1 MKLRTNILS
10 LLAVT
15 LLAATA
21 CNDDDYIFEDSAAE
35 RIEQGLERY
44 EKALLD
50 GKTWI
55 MEYYPS
61 ESIKYGG
68 WIYVLR
74 FDEKHRVRAWFEG
87 STFADDSYVET
98 TYAVEYTT
106 GPMLKFVDY
115 NDYLHFFAFPGDYG
129 YQGLEGDYEF
139 SFMRINPGPEIIVRG
154 SKTGNDMRLT
164 LLPSGYEPE
173 EYVEAVRESQRIVTP
188 TTLKCM
194 VNGKQVGT
202 LTRESAFV
210 EDNFEQ
216 YVASKTWTLSYTCQI
231 QTTDP
236 QGNPVFDDQGNPVCY
251 DKEVNDRL
259 TFIHYPDHTMKLY
272 EPYTFQGM
280 LDGISG
286 QTMQTLAWEQGTTPT
301 ADHFVCT
308 DSFYE
313 IKFVQ

>member
-21 CNDDDYIFEDSAAE
+21 CDDDYIFEESAAE

-61 ESIKYGG
+61 ESLKYGG

-74 FDEKHRVRAWFEG
+74 FDEGQRVRAWFEG
-87 STFADDSYVET
+87 STFADNTYVET
-98 TYAVEYTT
+98 TYAVEYAT

-139 SFMRINPGPEIIVRG
+139 SFMRIDPGPGIIIRG
-154 SKTGNDMRLT
+154 SKTANDMRLT

-188 TTLKCM
+188 TTLKFM

-202 LTRESAFV
+202 LTRENAFV
-210 EDNFEQ
+210 EDDFEQ
-216 YVASKTWTLSYTCQI
+216 YAASKTWTLSYTCQI

-236 QGNPVFDDQGNPVCY
+236 QGNPVFDGQGNPVCY

-272 EPYTFQGM
+272 EPYTFQGL

-286 QTMQTLAWEQGTTPT
+286 QTMQTLAWKQGTTPA

>member
-1 MKLRTNILS
+1 M
-10 LLAVT
+10 
-15 LLAATA
+15 
-21 CNDDDYIFEDSAAE
+21 
-35 RIEQGLERY
+35 
-44 EKALLD
+44 
-50 GKTWI
+50 
-55 MEYYPS
+55 
-61 ESIKYGG
+61 
-68 WIYVLR
+68 LR
-74 FDEKHRVRAWFEG
+74 FHEGHRVRAWFEG
-87 STFADDSYVET
+87 STFADNTYVET
-98 TYAVEYTT
+98 TYAVEYAT

-139 SFMRINPGPEIIVRG
+139 SFMRIDPGPGIIIRG
-154 SKTGNDMRLT
+154 SKTANDMRLT

-188 TTLKCM
+188 TTLKFM

-202 LTRESAFV
+202 LTRENAFV
-210 EDNFEQ
+210 EDDFEQ
-216 YVASKTWTLSYTCQI
+216 YAASKTWTLSYTCQI

-236 QGNPVFDDQGNPVCY
+236 QGNPVFDGQGNPVCY

-272 EPYTFQGM
+272 EPYTFQGL

-286 QTMQTLAWEQGTTPT
+286 QTMQTLAWKQGTTPA